1 MKHSLNFLTNECQ
14 NNKNLRFDNLSLNN
28 NIKRNCSFAQSA
40 SNKIQNKIKISS
52 KRSLIK
58 SSGNQNHLCSND
70 VADSDFSKK
79 QVVPKNRKN
88 VVAVVSAAATS
99 SVVGKK
105 PSLVSSSSSS
115 VLMSSSTHF
124 DFNHFILPTGKQK
137 RSKFKN
143 LDCEKQNDKGEKE
156 KKEKQKIQRQK
167 LFKHHRPLSISVSNT
182 VPGKNNQSTQ
192 RTLTLKIPPREHKSV
207 TSSHLNHSTLHP
219 RLVSSTVS
227 FTKNYV
233 KPPLK
238 ELNHELSYVS
248 KFKGCGEGI
257 FYSNFE
263 N

>member
-1 MKHSLNFLTNECQ
+1 MKHSLNFLTTECQ
-14 NNKNLRFDNLSLNN
+14 NNKNLRFDNLSLNS

-58 SSGNQNHLCSND
+58 SSVNQNHLCSND
-70 VADSDFSKK
+70 VADFSKK
-79 QVVPKNRKN
+79 QVVKNRKN

-99 SVVGKK
+99 SVGKK

-115 VLMSSSTHF
+115 ILMSSSTHF
-124 DFNHFILPTGKQK
+124 DFILPTGK
-137 RSKFKN
+137 RSKFI
-143 LDCEKQNDKGEKE
+143 DCEKQNDKGEKE

-192 RTLTLKIPPREHKSV
+192 RTLTLKVPPREHKSV
-207 TSSHLNHSTLHP
+207 TSSHLQVNHSTLHP
-219 RLVSSTVS
+219 RLVSSTVN

-248 KFKGCGEGI
+248 KFKGCGEVI
-257 FYSNFE
+257 FYSKTKSDLDRS
-263 N
+263 